1 LSNTFLKVTLATR
14 HHKKVIAAM
23 SDFATPLVA
32 DQLALELLNS
42 TPMEQGRSV
51 DYLSTDALAAQ
62 WIARAT
68 DQPLTGDVSIP
79 SGLARQA
86 RDLRQTIR
94 ELVEARKAGRRPSL
108 DPLNAWLAQM
118 PSHLV
123 LVQQK
128 DGPVLQRTYEGRAA
142 ARWLAAFGEAAAE
155 LMVDGNFELIRQ
167 CEHPE
172 CVLWFYDRTKAHK
185 RRWCSMAS
193 CGNRHK
199 VEQFRKRKQA

>member
-1 LSNTFLKVTLATR
+1 
-14 HHKKVIAAM
+14 M

-42 TPMEQGRSV
+42 APLQQGQSV
-51 DYLSTDALAAQ
+51 DYLATDALAAR
-62 WIARAT
+62 WIAHAT
-68 DQPLTGDVSIP
+68 AQPLSEDLVIP

-86 RDLRQTIR
+86 RDLRRTIR
-94 ELVEARKAGRRPSL
+94 ELVEARKARRRSSL

-118 PSHLV
+118 PSHLT
-123 LVQQK
+123 LIPRK
-128 DGPVLQRTYEGRAA
+128 NGPVLQRAYEGRAA

-199 VEQFRKRKQA
+199 VEQFRKRQQR